1 MFTLQYI
8 HLPFLWI
15 LVPSYSNSKRVIF
28 ISSSVKMFYNSRQDN
43 TRVAGG
49 KDLKLLCFC
58 INLQRGAH
66 SFVQM

>member
-28 ISSSVKMFYNSRQDN
+28 ISSPAKCFTIVGGI

-58 INLQRGAH
+58 INLQQGAH